1 MIYFGV
7 HWSDW
12 VYAARYRGLAM
23 SRRREPGFSPS
34 TIRILIADD
43 FAPWRRRLRTLLR
56 EPPHWAIVF
65 EACDGVEAVEKAM
78 ELCPDVI
85 LLDIGM
91 PGLNGIDAGRLI
103 RTKCPGSIVLFVTQN
118 HDPEIRAAAIESSGA
133 KAYLLKTEAAAQLVP
148 AITDALNGRAS
159 GEPSPVLLPPSDE
172 SVIPS

>member
-1 MIYFGV
+1 
-7 HWSDW
+7 
-12 VYAARYRGLAM
+12 M